1 MRAALI
7 LAAEAAGLVLFLA
20 GACSAVLLLRVIL

>member
-7 LAAEAAGLVLFLA
+7 LAAEAAALPVLMVA
-20 GACSAVLLLRVIL
+20 VCGAVAVLHYL